1 MKLLQAATLPA
12 QRRSGLCGVLL
23 PWQQIPTYLGKID
36 WGQTC
41 SSLKKAEAMQH
52 GWIGLQRASISS
64 SEQWDEVPAPTCR
77 FGVHDS
83 RRPIGIQPPLHPS
96 PISKPRSL
104 GLILASF
111 EPGIEAESSRENV
124 WFCLF
129 LEEKVSNFHFQMSFS
144 LRAERETILWRT
156 PLTWKAAFN
165 CFHFVAGGK

>member
-1 MKLLQAATLPA
+1 
-12 QRRSGLCGVLL
+12 
-23 PWQQIPTYLGKID
+23 
-36 WGQTC
+36 
-41 SSLKKAEAMQH
+41 MQH

-156 PLTWKAAFN
+156 PLT
-165 CFHFVAGGK
+165 